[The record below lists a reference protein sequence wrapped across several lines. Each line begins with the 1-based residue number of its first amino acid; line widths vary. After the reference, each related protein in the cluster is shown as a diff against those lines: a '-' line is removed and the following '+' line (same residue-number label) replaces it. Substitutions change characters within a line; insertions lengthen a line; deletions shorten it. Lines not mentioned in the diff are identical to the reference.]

1 MSSGELEQARSVL
14 RLKAFERVQAFRHRA
29 VEKDPD
35 FGDGS
40 GLKTS
45 LQGFGGL
52 GLHDFSLSGFRALGI
67 NTLGV

>member
-45 LQGFGGL
+45 
-52 GLHDFSLSGFRALGI
+52 SGASRLLTFR
-67 NTLGV
+67 V

>member
-14 RLKAFERVQAFRHRA
+14 RLKAFERVQGFRHRA

-40 GLKTS
+40 GLITS
-45 LQGFGGL
+45 LRLWGWGKTLNSGL
-52 GLHDFSLSGFRALGI
+52 WRSGASRLLTFR
-67 NTLGV
+67 V